1 MPSTPETFRLLESRN
16 ISGRGLFILPD
27 DKSVRHYWLFL
38 NVVRLPSNNSLSSK
52 FNPDKSD
59 YAKITWNRDGYV
71 LKDESLSYENQRF
84 DWAVDRTGYL
94 ASYLVC
100 AFKEITSYL
109 DYLAPFI
116 PAPPLVTD
124 PTERLYCEPL
134 HDYPDTIKIVC
145 RANTAI
151 VADLYYLKYDVR
163 CPEAEPTPK
172 DPPSPSFP
180 PPHPPGE
187 PFNNDP
193 PYDGDNDNGDSIPY
207 QGDTNE
213 PPPPPPPGPVQCQ
226 RYNIAL
232 TYNIVNVLGQP
243 AGTRT
248 TNVEQWGIISN
259 IRVVSNQFFAS
270 TGGDTNVACITPA
283 ADRLIFTDTAINVAN
298 PNLTYVVTPV

>member
-1 MPSTPETFRLLESRN
+1 MPTTPEAFRLLERRN
-16 ISGRGLFILPD
+16 ISGRGLFILPY

-59 YAKITWNRDGYV
+59 YAKITWNRASYV
-71 LKDESLSYENQRF
+71 LKDESLSYEHQRF

-100 AFKEITSYL
+100 AFKEVTSYL

-116 PAPPLVTD
+116 PAPPLPTD

-151 VADLYYLKYDVR
+151 VASLYYLKYDVG

-180 PPHPPGE
+180 PSHPPGE

-193 PYDGDNDNGDSIPY
+193 PYDGDNDDGDSIPY

-213 PPPPPPPGPVQCQ
+213 PPPPPDPGPDSCVA
-226 RYNIAL
+226 YNIAL
-232 TYNIVNVLGQP
+232 TYNIVNAIGQP

-248 TNVEQWGIISN
+248 TNVAQWGIIRDV
-259 IRVVSNQFFAS
+259 RVSGSQFFAV
-270 TGGDTNVACITPA
+270 TQGDTSSFCQSTPA
-283 ADRLIFTDTAINVAN
+283 DRVIYTDPAVSVSD
-298 PNLTYVVTPV
+298 PNLTYVVTPI